1 MKTSG
6 PFGIVPAS
14 AIFDERM
21 SNALLRVLAA
31 LTTYADENRI
41 CRPSQKTLGERL
53 HRTRQAVGQSI
64 DKLVEL
70 GYLEKVHRFRENGS
84 KASNEYRILFDQEGT
99 LPMQADLASPMQ
111 AHVAPMQDQLA
122 SLGNLTLHT
131 HASSELAS
139 RTDHIEQTEI
149 HRGTVDIDVAVV
161 GASPPV
167 AAAALSSLCAQIA
180 KASRATL
187 DADALKHLI
196 EQHPTLDAKRLIFEA
211 EMAAEWIADP
221 TRNKR
226 KPRRTMTVQ
235 FLHGWYKREENP
247 QEDAHGTTSNGTYP
261 TTANGR
267 GARSGAPRTSAA
279 AQPDS
284 TNHGPYAHL
293 FDHK

>member
-226 KPRRTMTVQ
+226 KRTMTVQ
-235 FLHGWYKREENP
+235 FLHGWYKREEQP
-247 QEDAHGTTSNGTYP
+247 QEERAHGTTSNGTYS
-261 TTANGR
+261 TGANGSRPGAR
-267 GARSGAPRTSAA
+267 GATASAPADTA
-279 AQPDS
+279 
-284 TNHGPYAHL
+284 
-293 FDHK
+293 